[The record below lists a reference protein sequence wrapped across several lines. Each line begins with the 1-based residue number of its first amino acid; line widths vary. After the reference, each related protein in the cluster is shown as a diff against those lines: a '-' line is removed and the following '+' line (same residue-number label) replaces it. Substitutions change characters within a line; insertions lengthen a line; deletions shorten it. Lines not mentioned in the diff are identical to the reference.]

1 VTSTYRDPVLEKQY
15 RWLHAV
21 LLLVG
26 SRLSD
31 SVARF
36 ATTDVYKSVQIYIT
50 KHSRTAL
57 ANSKAHARTVCTDV
71 HVEDTKNKQANQAHV
86 RKTGKKKWIQH
97 RAVPGWSPTPVLSG
111 LNTF

>member
-1 VTSTYRDPVLEKQY
+1 MTSTSRDPVLEKRY

-26 SRLSD
+26 SRSSD

-36 ATTDVYKSVQIYIT
+36 ATTDVCKSVQMYIT

-71 HVEDTKNKQANQAHV
+71 HVEDTKSKQANQAHV
-86 RKTGKKKWIQH
+86 RKTERKSGYNT
-97 RAVPGWSPTPVLSG
+97 ALFPGGPPPQY
-111 LNTF
+111 